1 MPPRSECPKCGMAF
15 SGHKAYLDGYSDG
28 PPEAED
34 MLFVADLDNDG
45 RSEPALSF
53 FEFHELV
60 TNFAGEA
67 PAL

>member
-34 MLFVADLDNDG
+34 MLFEYPAWAEQHAEAAAFL
-45 RSEPALSF
+45 RSYYLTTLLP
-53 FEFHELV
+53 
-60 TNFAGEA
+60 
-67 PAL
+67 